1 MSLIRSILFLVLS
14 ANFAMSQQLTV
25 KSGEHDK
32 FSRLVVYTQSPGAWR
47 FGRVERGYELR
58 LSQRENTF
66 NISQAFSLIPRTRI
80 KNLEDLG
87 DGRLLI
93 DTDCNCHAATFIASG
108 GQIVIDIISGL
119 APSDSEIFEAFL
131 DVPGA
136 KQIEDARMVIVNSPQ
151 GQSTSTARLGLPL
164 FPMTEK
170 PQLALGEEA
179 PENSFKGQSQRIS
192 DVGAVYGANQNEAE
206 TVGSA
211 FAEQNPRDR
220 VKETELALIEQI
232 GRAAAQGLIDANL
245 STLEAEVDRVTR
257 PTKEVEAPSPP
268 SVPEFDPIENLDAN
282 AHVAVQTSIDRE
294 TALQK
299 SVTLSTQE
307 GRACL
312 PDQYYAIETWGGE
325 IQAGV
330 DLAKHKSG
338 FLGEFDQPDAE
349 VVTALVRQLVY
360 LTFGA
365 EAKALV
371 NRYGNLIDG
380 ADSLTQMSE
389 IMDDLT
395 AVESHQYSPQMGC
408 DGNTALWAALAQPEL
423 RPGQEIN
430 TRAII
435 VSFSQLP
442 LHLRRHLGPS
452 LAKKFLDVGD
462 TQTAVSLRNILGRAE
477 GDHGPEF
484 QYLEAQIDLEQ
495 GETQLAETR
504 LTEIVNEDTRLSPTA
519 ALEIVNARLS
529 QKQVVPQRILELVST
544 FAFEQQGSRLGIDL
558 EIAQI
563 QALTNNGDF
572 VTAIAEF
579 RNDVAEHKYNESEV
593 AGLRHMILSE
603 LVGQGTN
610 SDFLRHTV
618 GAEFD
623 YNTLDEELRI
633 AIAERLINLGFAQDA
648 RMLLDVA
655 GTVPDTER
663 RLDFAKIA
671 LLERK
676 PDVALGYL
684 AGLTTEDAERLRAQ
698 AHNMSGDYRLSS
710 EIYSRLEDKSAQYE
724 AAWRGGEW
732 SQLLGSEEGNIPAI
746 SQLILAN
753 ERNTAPSQEGVLMF
767 NSGLLTK
774 SEETRNILSGLLKEF
789 PNP

>member
-1 MSLIRSILFLVLS
+1 MFLVRSLLFLILS
-14 ANFAMSQQLTV
+14 TSFAMSQQLTV

-32 FSRLVVYTQSPGAWR
+32 FSRLVVYTQSPGAWT

-58 LSQRENTF
+58 LSQREKTF
-66 NISQAFSLIPRTRI
+66 NISDAFSLIPRTRI
-80 KNLEDLG
+80 KSLEDLG

-93 DTDCNCHAATFIASG
+93 DTDCSCHAATFVASG

-119 APSDSEIFEAFL
+119 PSSESDAFEAFL
-131 DVPGA
+131 DVPDA
-136 KQIEDARMVIVNSPQ
+136 KQIEEARTVMVDSAH
-151 GQSTSTARLGLPL
+151 GQSTSIARLGLPL
-164 FPMTEK
+164 LPTAEK
-170 PQLALGEEA
+170 PQLILDEA
-179 PENSFKGQSQRIS
+179 ASENSFRDEAQRIS
-192 DVGAVYGANQNEAE
+192 DDSAEHGATQNEVE
-206 TVGSA
+206 LVDSA
-211 FAEQNPRDR
+211 FAEPNSRDR
-220 VKETELALIEQI
+220 VRETEIALIEQI

-245 STLEAEVDRVTR
+245 SDLEAEVDRVTH
-257 PTKEVEAPSPP
+257 PTQEVEAPSP
-268 SVPEFDPIENLDAN
+268 VVAPEFEPIENLDAN

-299 SVTLSTQE
+299 SETLSTQE

-312 PDQYYAIETWGGE
+312 PDEYYAIEAWGGE
-325 IQAGV
+325 VQAGA

-365 EAKALV
+365 EAKALI

-380 ADSLTQMSE
+380 SDSLTQMSE

-395 AVESHQYSPQMGC
+395 AVEGHRYSPQMGC
-408 DGNTALWAALAQPEL
+408 DGNTALWAALAQSEF

-430 TRAII
+430 TKAII
-435 VSFSQLP
+435 VSFSKLP

-452 LAKKFLDVGD
+452 LAKKFLDAGD
-462 TQTAVSLRNILGRAE
+462 MQTAVSLRNILGRVE

-504 LTEIVNEDTRLSPTA
+504 LTDIVNDDTSLSPTA

-529 QKQVVPQRILELVST
+529 HNQVVPQRILELVST

-563 QALTNNGDF
+563 QALANNGDF
-572 VTAIAEF
+572 ATAIAEF
-579 RNDVAEHKYNESEV
+579 RSDVADHKYNENEV
-593 AGLRHMILSE
+593 ASLRHAIFSE
-603 LVGQGTN
+603 LVDQGTN
-610 SDFLRHTV
+610 SDFLRYTV

-623 YNTLDEELRI
+623 YNALGEELRKP
-633 AIAERLINLGFAQDA
+633 IAERLIDLGFARDA
-648 RMLLDVA
+648 RVLLDVA
-655 GTVPDTER
+655 GTVPDTEQ

-684 AGLTTEDAERLRAQ
+684 AGLVTEDAERLRAQ
-698 AHNMSGDYRLSS
+698 AHDMSGDYSLSS
-710 EIYSRLEDKSAQYE
+710 EIYSRLGDKPAQYE

-732 SQLLGSEEGNIPAI
+732 SQLLGGEEGNVPAI
-746 SQLILAN
+746 SQLILAT
-753 ERNTAPSQEGVLMF
+753 ERNAAPSQDGVFMI